1 MKAARILAAAAALAL
16 LAGCGQLDLTPEGNP
31 ARVLVGQIQLGDA
44 APLPPD
50 ASATVRVV
58 DANQLGQPPVVLGSQ
73 TLTHLGTPPL
83 DFRVEYQAV
92 DELLRQGLNI
102 EVRVS
107 YGGQVRYFN
116 RNRYALTLGNV
127 TDVHRVNVD
136 RAQP

>member
-1 MKAARILAAAAALAL
+1 VKAARILAAAAALAL

-107 YGGQVRYFN
+107 YGGRVRYFN
-116 RNRYALTLGNV
+116 RNRYAVTLGNV
-127 TDVHRVNVD
+127 ADVHRVNLD
-136 RAQP
+136 RSP